1 MSEAIESSAA
11 AFDRESAWKLLC
23 EWTESDSLR
32 KHALGVE
39 AAMRAYARRFGEDE
53 NLWGIVGLL
62 HDMDYEKYPSP
73 EDHPYKGVE
82 ALRDLGYPEEVLAAI
97 LGHADYSGVPRE
109 TPMAK
114 ALFAVDELTGLVV
127 ATALVRP
134 SKKLADVKVK
144 SVKKK
149 MKDKSFAKGVSR
161 EDIKRGSEE
170 LGIPLDEHIGTVI
183 EALQSIADELGL

>member
-1 MSEAIESSAA
+1 MSEAIESSVA

-109 TPMAK
+109 TQMAK

>member
-109 TPMAK
+109 TQMAK

-183 EALQSIADELGL
+183 EALQSIADELSL

>member
-109 TPMAK
+109 TQMAK

-170 LGIPLDEHIGTVI
+170 LDIPLDEHIGTVI